1 MYTYK
6 INNKI
11 IKQLK
16 NKKDKTK
23 QRYSKIKQ

>member
-6 INNKI
+6 INNK